1 MYALS
6 ILTEPLNSID
16 LIINSPHFLP
26 HIYLWISYKDL
37 LLGSENNLHLI
48 NLSILITC
56 LLDNEWR
63 L

>member
-1 MYALS
+1 MYVFS
-6 ILTEPLNSID
+6 ILTEPRNSND
-16 LIINSPHFLP
+16 LIVYSPYFLP

-56 LLDNEWR
+56 LLDNAWI